1 MLAIT
6 VCRSLMFYVYD
17 ICNSTDKTV
26 FSFESRRGDITAW
39 FIYSLCSSVCGDTCA
54 GVVTK
59 NAFIPIRVNNIIFP
73 CKRLVGCNFFSQL
86 AKAQCKILFHKIL
99 TNNHPPSV
107 IMHRKRSAA
116 GLYIDTFMLS
126 WIRCQGQSMGELEPY
141 GTSSTSFAQFHNCML
156 H

>member
-1 MLAIT
+1 MFMTSATARIKLFFPLRAEEET
-6 VCRSLMFYVYD
+6 SLHD
-17 ICNSTDKTV
+17 L
-26 FSFESRRGDITAW
+26 
-39 FIYSLCSSVCGDTCA
+39 FIRFALPS
-54 GVVTK
+54 VVTRAREWSQK
-59 NAFIPIRVNNIIFP
+59 NIFIPIRVNNIIFP

-141 GTSSTSFAQFHNCML
+141 GTSSTSFAVSQL
-156 H
+156 HVTLKFTE